1 MLETVRGPRAS
12 AEAKEAREI
21 VLRGTQPATT
31 LEWNMHPKKGDF
43 GVNMKMEI
51 PCQLR
56 RVLALQ
62 RRSPRNGGSGGK
74 RRWQTASLRSCMA
87 LLAVAGFL
95 QLCQVPP
102 ALGQRENSAR
112 KEQGSAAAS
121 ETPYS
126 SLNTWSFFGEY
137 SPNSSHIFLGVTEK
151 RRLVFLGGE
160 YTRRLRLNGWMGLY
174 YLAQARPLMLESD
187 PVLLGYEDVSS
198 HRLLFPFAKPPR
210 VEMVVHTLIAV
221 PPGNVVVTQ
230 RYGREWTYAGGAN
243 PLGIKWNLRSRHRLQ
258 PVLLGATGFLISARD
273 VPIDHASTFNFSFE
287 FGAGLEW
294 FYEPKR
300 SLRVDY
306 RIQHISSANIGTE
319 NPGIDSGLFQFSYSF
334 GR

>member
-1 MLETVRGPRAS
+1 
-12 AEAKEAREI
+12 
-21 VLRGTQPATT
+21 
-31 LEWNMHPKKGDF
+31 
-43 GVNMKMEI
+43 MKMET
-51 PCQLR
+51 PCHLR
-56 RVLALQ
+56 RVLAIQ

-74 RRWQTASLRSCMA
+74 RRWQTVSLRSCVA
-87 LLAVAGFL
+87 LLAVAGSL
-95 QLCQVPP
+95 QLCPVPP

-112 KEQGSAAAS
+112 KEQGSAAAG

-151 RRLVFLGGE
+151 RRLVLLGGE
-160 YTRRLRLNGWMGLY
+160 YTRRLRLNSWMGLY
-174 YLAQARPLMLESD
+174 YMAQVRPFMMESD
-187 PVLLGYEDVSS
+187 PVLLGFQDASTHQVVFS
-198 HRLLFPFAKPPR
+198 LAQPQR
-210 VEMVVHTLIAV
+210 VEIVDKTPIAI
-221 PPGNVVVTQ
+221 PPGNVFVT
-230 RYGREWTYAGGAN
+230 RFYGQQWTYAGGAN

-258 PVLLGATGFLISARD
+258 PVLLGAAGFLISARD
-273 VPIDHASTFNFSFE
+273 VPIDHASNFNFSFE

-294 FYEPKR
+294 FYKPKR

-334 GR
+334 AR